1 MGGAPVA
8 AAPAA
13 AGAPAASGRP
23 GSGGR
28 RCRGWRPRPERM
40 ERWADEHGRKNDTER
55 SRVPTGSI
63 SIDTIG

>member
-28 RCRGWRPRPERM
+28 RCSGWRPRPERM

-55 SRVPTGSI
+55 
-63 SIDTIG
+63 